1 MKQNYKAP
9 QSEQTQISL
18 SSLLLQESLV
28 VIEGYY
34 GGEDAIG
41 IDGEW

>member
-1 MKQNYKAP
+1 MKKDYKAP
-9 QSEQTQISL
+9 QSELTQNDL
-18 SSLLLQESLV
+18 SCLLLQESLV